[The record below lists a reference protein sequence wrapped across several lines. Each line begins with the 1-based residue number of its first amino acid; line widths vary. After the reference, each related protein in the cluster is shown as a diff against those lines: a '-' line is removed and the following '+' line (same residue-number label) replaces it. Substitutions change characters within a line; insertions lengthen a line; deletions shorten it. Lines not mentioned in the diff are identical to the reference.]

1 MRMKTQRILAA
12 LLSLVLLL
20 ALAPAGWA
28 VDVTKPNK
36 VININLVPTDKE
48 GTDFATD
55 IVKAKVQA
63 DLYLIAPA
71 VADEQYDTYNYNFIE
86 GSTFAGLKDSI
97 TKALKTD
104 PADKTT
110 YEMMLKSFSPI
121 AQEAIKIVKGS
132 NEVKTANEPA
142 LTTTASFSVSNLQAG
157 MYLLVLRGA
166 DLKKDE
172 TDEGYFTT
180 TKKAA
185 NSEYGNKEE
194 TDIIVTRALSDNYE
208 FTFEPQIISL
218 PTKMEGNNPT
228 YNTAYGAWTD
238 TLRIVA
244 KPDWKPRNGILKIT
258 KTLTN
263 YADLSKDGTYFEPM
277 TFSFSVVGTKD
288 GKEVYRKVVAL
299 SVKNPVDE
307 ELVATLEDIPVGAK
321 VVVTEIYSGAHAT
334 GEAAPKEV
342 TIQSPVATT
351 DENGVTTTVTSSVTF
366 TNVNNN
372 THRGG
377 HGIENKFTF
386 SEKDGW
392 GWVATG
398 GDGAT
403 SGSEVEER

>member
-1 MRMKTQRILAA
+1 
-12 LLSLVLLL
+12 
-20 ALAPAGWA
+20 
-28 VDVTKPNK
+28 
-36 VININLVPTDKE
+36 
-48 GTDFATD
+48 
-55 IVKAKVQA
+55 
-63 DLYLIAPA
+63 
-71 VADEQYDTYNYNFIE
+71 
-86 GSTFAGLKDSI
+86 
-97 TKALKTD
+97 
-104 PADKTT
+104 
-110 YEMMLKSFSPI
+110 
-121 AQEAIKIVKGS
+121 
-132 NEVKTANEPA
+132 
-142 LTTTASFSVSNLQAG
+142 
-157 MYLLVLRGA
+157 
-166 DLKKDE
+166 
-172 TDEGYFTT
+172 
-180 TKKAA
+180 
-185 NSEYGNKEE
+185 
-194 TDIIVTRALSDNYE
+194 
-208 FTFEPQIISL
+208 
-218 PTKMEGNNPT
+218 
-228 YNTAYGAWTD
+228 
-238 TLRIVA
+238 
-244 KPDWKPRNGILKIT
+244 
-258 KTLTN
+258 
-263 YADLSKDGTYFEPM
+263 M